1 MLTASGVFAAAA
13 SATLESVAK
22 QVRPAGAAYYSESP
36 CRLLLFNINSVA
48 MKLPSGQQPPAPQ
61 PQPVSTT
68 RTGQTPTSGSGEPAA
83 GPGQSGQPI
92 TPASARQLLD
102 QLQLANRETTLA
114 RVAEIIQQQGGKGTD
129 LLLDVRGKSLLV
141 QAATGKTEFAAG
153 DWVKVMRAGNEL
165 QLMGKLAPA
174 PEAGIARAMAQRLP
188 WQQSLDAGLAQ
199 LLGALKQGLKPDPLP
214 GQLPFARIPQPLP
227 EAARQAVEQM
237 LSRLPGSTSL
247 SPGDGTQPQIARQVR
262 QWMSESGLF
271 AESRLA
277 QAPSPQLPDLK
288 LALGRIVTSLLA
300 QQGQPPEQFNRLT
313 PLATADLMRA
323 PLQFPQPLTTPQPTA
338 GGEPATVGQML
349 RLLAGMLNRIT
360 VNQLHSQALTARGG
374 AEAGAPAS
382 TLLLDLPWLTPQHEP
397 RLAQLRIEQYPENKE
412 SDHKTPAAAVA
423 EWRLSLAM
431 DLDEAGPLHFDVALR
446 QQSVSARVWAEKQS
460 TLQRVNEE
468 LPLLRQ
474 SLTDLGLEVSDLE
487 CRRGTPQGSVT
498 RLEHRLVDTRA

>member
-214 GQLPFARIPQPLP
+214 GQLPSARIPQPLP

-313 PLATADLMRA
+313 
-323 PLQFPQPLTTPQPTA
+323 LQFPQPLTTPQPTA
-338 GGEPATVGQML
+338 SGEPATVGQML